1 MKMQSVTKGEL
12 SVDMKAKKILRI
24 KVRFKGALHNSHDG
38 FKLKSFVGTI
48 SARARNL
55 AMCICVSL
63 LLPTLGVNS
72 GESQNAVVVRYSIL
86 FKLRQLWLRIKG
98 SNYSLKKMKKEE
110 NRDGNFSTPVREI
123 HSSSKWSKVPR
134 SNIFSKSQWKNS
146 NPENGTGNGMKNIIF
161 CRSNSSESAEK
172 SSSSLGRFFS
182 SWKIGGKQKVSKVQA
197 KNVQEFYRQSV
208 PVLAQDVGM
217 VMTLVVLMQQTL
229 CRSMPL
235 FMIAVTAIAIVRTT
249 IVLNLQKV
257 LTTGIQQLWADAIS
271 IGGTSILPQAR
282 FGELPIKILR
292 LMGVV

>member
-63 LLPTLGVNS
+63 LFPTLGVNS
-72 GESQNAVVVRYSIL
+72 GESQNSVVVRYSIL

-123 HSSSKWSKVPR
+123 RSSSKWSKVPR
-134 SNIFSKSQWKNS
+134 INIFSKSQWKNS
-146 NPENGTGNGMKNIIF
+146 NPENGTGNGMKNIII

-182 SWKIGGKQKVSKVQA
+182 SWKIGGKQKVSKM
-197 KNVQEFYRQSV
+197 QEFYFRE
-208 PVLAQDVGM
+208 
-217 VMTLVVLMQQTL
+217 
-229 CRSMPL
+229 L
-235 FMIAVTAIAIVRTT
+235 F
-249 IVLNLQKV
+249 LNLWKKF
-257 LTTGIQQLWADAIS
+257 LFC
-271 IGGTSILPQAR
+271 
-282 FGELPIKILR
+282 FGEEF
-292 LMGVV
+292 